1 MEERWCG
8 MKKNDWIL
16 AAAIFF
22 VAVLTIG
29 LQLLKTT
36 DEYSEVEIQV
46 NGELYGRYRLE
57 QDQEIDVNDKNKVLI
72 KDRKV
77 RMEDADCPDQICV
90 NHRAISRDGESIIC
104 LPNQTIVRSVVERN
118 RRWMRLHGRKVAIF
132 GVFTA
137 LALIFS
143 YVELLIPINFG
154 IPGAKLGLANLMTVL
169 VLYKMGI
176 KEALALSVTRIILSG
191 FMFGN
196 LFGILYSLSGG
207 LLSFLVMV
215 LLKKS
220 DRFSVAGVSIGGGT
234 AHNIGQL
241 LVAMVVVQT
250 YQVGYYLPVLL
261 VAGEV
266 TGLLIG
272 LVAKEVLKRIQGIS
286 LV

>member
-1 MEERWCG
+1 M
-8 MKKNDWIL
+8 
-16 AAAIFF
+16 
-22 VAVLTIG
+22 
-29 LQLLKTT
+29 
-36 DEYSEVEIQV
+36 
-46 NGELYGRYRLE
+46 
-57 QDQEIDVNDKNKVLI
+57 
-72 KDRKV
+72 
-77 RMEDADCPDQICV
+77 
-90 NHRAISRDGESIIC
+90 
-104 LPNQTIVRSVVERN
+104 
-118 RRWMRLHGRKVAIF
+118 HGRKVAIF

-220 DRFSVAGVSIGGGT
+220 DRFSIGGGT